1 MTKEVLI
8 KFLNDS
14 CTAEEIAEVIRWARE
29 ESSNQESK
37 SWILEDWKSYQ
48 EEGSLAGNEKFSAVL
63 DKIHHKIN
71 IDYNDRG
78 INSKKRL
85 GHSPV
90 FLWFTRAAAILLLP
104 VLSLFIYTI
113 SQNNFGSGKFAG
125 LAVDSLE
132 IVAPFGTRTVVEMT
146 DGSQV
151 HLNSGSRIKYPL
163 SFSGDA
169 REVVLSGEGYFNVAH
184 HPDKPFIVK
193 AGTMDITAIGTEFNV
208 LAYPGEDYIS
218 TTLVEGK
225 VMLERT
231 VSVGEKET
239 IGMMVPNQQVS
250 LNTKTGEISSERVNI
265 DKYIA
270 WKDGKLVFENED
282 LSQVAARLNR
292 MFNVDIVIDENV
304 KEYTYTVTFVDE
316 PLFQILHLM
325 TMAAPV
331 DYKALPRKKLP
342 DGTYSKQKIIIE
354 KR

>member
-8 KFLNDS
+8 KFLNNS
-14 CTAEEIAEVIRWARE
+14 CSTEEIAEVIRWARE
-29 ESSNQESK
+29 ASSNQETRG
-37 SWILEDWKSYQ
+37 WILEDWKSYQ
-48 EEGSLAGNEKFSAVL
+48 EEENLASEEKFSTML

-71 IDYNDRG
+71 IDHNDRR
-78 INSKKRL
+78 INNTKGL

-90 FLWFTRAAAILLLP
+90 FSWLTRAAAILLLP
-104 VLSLFIYTI
+104 VLSLLIYTI
-113 SQNNFGSGKFAG
+113 SQNNIGPGKFAG
-125 LAVDSLE
+125 LAADSLE
-132 IVAPFGTRTVVEMT
+132 IVVPFGTRTVVEMT
-146 DGSQV
+146 DGTQV

-163 SFSGDA
+163 RFSGDS
-169 REVVLSGEGYFNVAH
+169 REIELSGEGYFNVAH

-193 AGTMDITAIGTEFNV
+193 TGTMDITAIGTEFNV
-208 LAYPGEDYIS
+208 LAYPGADYIS

-225 VMLERT
+225 VMLEKT
-231 VSVGEKET
+231 VSDREKET
-239 IGMMVPNQQVS
+239 IGIMVPNQQVS

-282 LSQVAARLNR
+282 LSQVAERLNR
-292 MFNVDIVIDENV
+292 MFNVDILVDDNV

-316 PLFQILHLM
+316 SLFQILHLM
-325 TMAAPV
+325 TVAAPV
-331 DYKALPRKKLP
+331 NYKALPRKKLP